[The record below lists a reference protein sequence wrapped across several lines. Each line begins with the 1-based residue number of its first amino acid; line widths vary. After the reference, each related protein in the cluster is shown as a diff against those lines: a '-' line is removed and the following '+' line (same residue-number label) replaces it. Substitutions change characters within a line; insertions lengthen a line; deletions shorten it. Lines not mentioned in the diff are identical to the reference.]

1 MRDETGKRTGPLR
14 FLDEGRTR
22 RRVAAVG
29 AIVAVVLISIAVV
42 TDPFSGGSS
51 PSRGASDN
59 GAPTAIGKVTRESLS
74 SQTQVSG
81 TLGYA
86 GSLNVNLPAGT
97 APSAVSQAQQ
107 TYSSAQETLS
117 AARSTLSAD
126 RQTLVQAQSQLG
138 ADRRKQA
145 SDCAGA
151 AAADS
156 AGNGGSDTGSGG
168 SASTPCAAAIQTVA
182 GDEVALASAKHAV
195 ATDQVQI
202 ENDQGA
208 LTGAQ
213 QSLASAESSAAT
225 YENTSTYTML
235 PAAGK
240 VIRRGQV
247 LYEINE
253 QPSLLLYGPVT
264 AWRAFRAGMSP
275 GRDVAELNANLEALG
290 YGQGLTGDSFS
301 SPTEQAIVSLQ
312 AANRMDQTGVLAL
325 GSVAF
330 MPGPVRVTS
339 ATPTVGQ
346 ASATPTV
353 GQAVQAG
360 AVLAVTSTRHEVA
373 IELDA
378 AQQSQVAVGD
388 KVTVTLPDNST
399 TPGVVSTIGKVATT
413 PSTGG
418 DQGNGGSSTPTIE
431 VDVKLLHEAAAG
443 ELDQAPVNVEITTAS
458 VSNVLVVPVNALLAL
473 TGGGYAVE
481 AVSPSGAH
489 QLLRVTLGLFD
500 DVSGMVQV
508 SGAGLHKGLRVVVA
522 AS

>member
-1 MRDETGKRTGPLR
+1 MHAPETMRDETSKRTGPLR
-14 FLDEGRTR
+14 FLGEGRTR

-29 AIVAVVLISIAVV
+29 AIVAVVLIAIAVV

-59 GAPTAIGKVTRESLS
+59 GAPTAIGKVTRKSLS

-86 GSLNVNLPAGT
+86 NSLNVNLPAGT
-97 APSAVSQAQQ
+97 PPSAVSQAQQ

-117 AARSTLSAD
+117 AAQSTLSAD

-138 ADRRKQA
+138 ADRRKQD

-151 AAADS
+151 AAAGS
-156 AGNGGSDTGSGG
+156 AGNGGSGAGG

-182 GDEVALASAKHAV
+182 GDEDAAASAKQKV
-195 ATDQVQI
+195 ATDESQI
-202 ENDQGA
+202 ENAQGA

-235 PAAGK
+235 PVAGK

-264 AWRAFRAGMSP
+264 AWRAFRPGMSP

-290 YGQGLTGDSFS
+290 YGQGPIGDSFS
-301 SPTEQAIVSLQ
+301 SATEQAIVSLQ
-312 AANRMDQTGVLAL
+312 AAHGMDQTGVLAL

-330 MPGPVRVTS
+330 MPGPVRV
-339 ATPTVGQ
+339 
-346 ASATPTV
+346 ASVTPTV
-353 GQAVQAG
+353 GQAVQPG
-360 AVLAVTSTRHEVA
+360 LVLAVTSTRHQVA

-378 AQQSQVAVGD
+378 AQQSQLAVGD
-388 KVTVTLPDNST
+388 KVTVTLPDNNT

-418 DQGNGGSSTPTIE
+418 DQGNSGSTTPTIE

-481 AVSPSGAH
+481 AVSSSGAH

-500 DVSGMVQV
+500 DASGMVQV
-508 SGAGLHKGLRVVVA
+508 SGAGLHEGLRVVVA
-522 AS
+522 SS

>member
-1 MRDETGKRTGPLR
+1 
-14 FLDEGRTR
+14 
-22 RRVAAVG
+22 VAAVVTI
-29 AIVAVVLISIAVV
+29 ALVALVVV
-42 TDPFSGGSS
+42 TDPFPGGSS
-51 PSRGASDN
+51 TNSGASDN

-97 APSAVSQAQQ
+97 APSAESQARQ
-107 TYSSAQETLS
+107 TYSSAQETLD
-117 AARSTLSAD
+117 ADRSTLSAD
-126 RQTLVQAQSQLG
+126 RQTLVQAQSQLS

-151 AAADS
+151 AAAGS
-156 AGNGGSDTGSGG
+156 AGNGGSDTGSEGGG
-168 SASTPCAAAIQTVA
+168 SASTPCASAIQTVS

-195 ATDQVQI
+195 ATDQGQI

-213 QSLASAESSAAT
+213 QSLASAESSAVT
-225 YENTSTYTML
+225 YESTSIYTML
-235 PAAGK
+235 PAAGTM
-240 VIRRGQV
+240 IRRGQA
-247 LYEINE
+247 LYEINS
-253 QPSLLLYGPVT
+253 QPVLLLYGPVT

-275 GRDVAELNANLEALG
+275 GRDVAKLNANLEALG
-290 YGQGLTGDSFS
+290 YGQGLTGGSFS
-301 SPTEQAIVSLQ
+301 SATEQAIVSLQ
-312 AANRMDQTGVLAL
+312 AAHGMDQTGVLAL

-346 ASATPTV
+346 A
-353 GQAVQAG
+353 VQPG
-360 AVLAVTSTRHEVA
+360 PVLAVTSTRHQVA

-418 DQGNGGSSTPTIE
+418 DQGNDSSSTPTIE
-431 VDVKLLHEAAAG
+431 VDVKLLHEATAG

-500 DVSGMVQV
+500 DASGMVQV
-508 SGAGLHKGLRVVVA
+508 SGAGLHEGLRVVVA